1 MDLLGLSIF
10 GFGKLIFFFKVKGE
24 KNMKIIIKLE
34 FKFNNYFFYVSL
46 NLFPSFNIKNLKVY
60 KIVHI
65 VNMFIFFL
73 FKISLINFVFS
84 FS

>member
-10 GFGKLIFFFKVKGE
+10 GFGKLIFLKKVKGE

-46 NLFPSFNIKNLKVY
+46 NLFPSFNIKNWKVY

-73 FKISLINFVFS
+73 I
-84 FS
+84 

>member
-10 GFGKLIFFFKVKGE
+10 GFGKLILKKKVEGE

-34 FKFNNYFFYVSL
+34 FKFNYYFFYVSL

-73 FKISLINFVFS
+73 I
-84 FS
+84 

>member
-1 MDLLGLSIF
+1 
-10 GFGKLIFFFKVKGE
+10 
-24 KNMKIIIKLE
+24 MKIIIKLE

-46 NLFPSFNIKNLKVY
+46 NLFPSFNIKNWKVY

-73 FKISLINFVFS
+73 I
-84 FS
+84 